1 MISLCIQAAKYND
14 GTAENC
20 ELVKKFE
27 KKAYGCD
34 SIAYWITIVFF
45 TIILLLHATFMGSQL
60 IYRDTGNWNTCRTGS
75 GC

>member
-14 GTAENC
+14 GTAENY
-20 ELVKKFE
+20 EVVKKFE

-45 TIILLLHATFMGSQL
+45 TIAFACH
-60 IYRDTGNWNTCRTGS
+60 IYGLSVDL
-75 GC
+75 